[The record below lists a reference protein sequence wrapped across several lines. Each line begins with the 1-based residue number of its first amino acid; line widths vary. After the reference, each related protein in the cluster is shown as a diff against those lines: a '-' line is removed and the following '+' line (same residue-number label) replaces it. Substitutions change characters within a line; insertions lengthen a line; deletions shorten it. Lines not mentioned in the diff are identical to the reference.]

1 MTKQDVRRRSGW
13 TVHQLLAAVIGGL
26 YLLAGIAG
34 FFVTGFDDFARH
46 GHESLLGFGVNPLH
60 NIVHILIG
68 VLGLG
73 MAASLSLARG
83 FGWVLMIVYTPA
95 LLYGS
100 WAVSHPERNFLNI
113 NVADNWLHFVSVL
126 AGLALIVL
134 PSRRETRKG
143 VATPEF

>member
-1 MTKQDVRRRSGW
+1 MTKRDTRRRSGW

-46 GHESLLGFGVNPLH
+46 SHESLLGFGVNPLR

-68 VLGLG
+68 MLGLG
-73 MAASLSLARG
+73 MAASPSPAKG
-83 FGWVLMIVYTPA
+83 FGWVLVIACMPT
-95 LLYGS
+95 LLYGL
-100 WAVSHPERNFLNI
+100 WAVNHPERNFLNS
-113 NVADNWLHFVSVL
+113 NVPDNWLHFGSVL
-126 AGLALIVL
+126 AGLVLIVL
-134 PSRRETRKG
+134 PGETRKG